1 MERTPRDSRK
11 RYTKQCLY
19 RAFIDLLA
27 EKSVSDITVIELCD
41 LAGVSRKTFYK
52 YYSDQFALLDSMQ
65 DELVE
70 DYRDR
75 IATQEADIFTIAPI
89 LIRFAGENRALIKA
103 VFANSSEGNALDRI
117 LKDLFI
123 TYRDAWQAANPTMPP
138 HDVEALFY
146 FVVSGL
152 IGLVRH
158 WLYDRPDMDVDQV
171 IEQAVALMHLADP
184 NR

>member
-19 RAFIDLLA
+19 KAFVELLA
-27 EKSVSDITVIELCD
+27 QKPVSNITVIEICD
-41 LAGVSRKTFYK
+41 AAGVSRKTFYK
-52 YYSDQFALLDSMQ
+52 YYSDQFALLDGMQ
-65 DELVE
+65 DDLVA
-70 DYRDR
+70 DYRES
-75 IATQEADIFTIAPI
+75 IAAQEADIFAIAPV
-89 LIRFAGENRALIKA
+89 LIRFAGDNRVLIKA
-103 VFANSSEGNALDRI
+103 IFANRGDGNAIDRI
-117 LKDLFI
+117 QDDLFA
-123 TYRDAWQAANPTMPP
+123 TYRDAWQAANPAMPAQ
-138 HDVEALFY
+138 DVEALFY

-171 IEQAVALMHLADP
+171 ISQAIALMHLADP